1 MKKLF
6 LTLLF
11 ILLGCPK
18 VYSFDLFSD
27 ITFAE
32 EHNPACMSMKKFK
45 VFQVFGDNSALA
57 NDCTTD
63 EKELFCFGAV
73 VLLEP
78 QRTIDYY
85 DDMYISVPKDKCS
98 VQNGVYRY
106 EAKNGNL
113 KTVPIIH
120 FEYEKSATSEE
131 EAISRV
137 DEKLEDLR
145 YMCKISAAN
154 DEDIENIQEV
164 LEKCDCVVDTGKE
177 EFLQAVK
184 GNNRNIDKD
193 EFEKNFSKNVKKKCG
208 ELSK

>member
-32 EHNPACMSMKKFK
+32 EHNPACMNMKKFK
-45 VFQVFGDNSALA
+45 VFQVSDDNAALA
-57 NDCTTD
+57 KDCTT
-63 EKELFCFGAV
+63 EENGFCFGAV

-85 DDMYISVPKDKCS
+85 DDMYVYTPKNKCA
-98 VQNGVYRY
+98 VQDGVYRY
-106 EAKNGNL
+106 ETKSGDL

-120 FEYEKSATSEE
+120 FEYKQTATSEKE
-131 EAISRV
+131 VISRV
-137 DEKLEDLR
+137 NEKFEDLR
-145 YMCKISAAN
+145 YMCKRAATY
-154 DEDIENIQEV
+154 DDIENIQEV
-164 LEKCDCVVDTGKE
+164 VEKCDCVVDTGKE

-184 GNNRNIDKD
+184 GNNRIIDKD
-193 EFEKNFSKNVKKKCG
+193 EFEKEFSKNVKKKCG
-208 ELSK
+208 ELPK